1 MGLDFNYVGYW
12 PKLFTKAYEGGL
24 LLFVFAHSENVFSA
38 LRFLLSLV
46 HFDMF
51 FIYTALHMVNH
62 QNLWNVLVYKPYH

>member
-1 MGLDFNYVGYW
+1 VDGPGLQLRWV
-12 PKLFTKAYEGGL
+12 LAQIVYEGGLL

>member
-1 MGLDFNYVGYW
+1 MDGPGLQLRWV
-12 PKLFTKAYEGGL
+12 LAQIVYEGGL